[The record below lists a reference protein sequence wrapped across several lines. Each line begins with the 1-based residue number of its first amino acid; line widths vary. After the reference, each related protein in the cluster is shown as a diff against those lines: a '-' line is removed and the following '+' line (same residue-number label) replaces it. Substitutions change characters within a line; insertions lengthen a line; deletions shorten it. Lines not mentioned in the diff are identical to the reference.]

1 MFKTK
6 DVEQTVAEIT
16 NGAISD
22 DEQLRAFH
30 ARLVTTLKLPVLG
43 LLGGRRVQIVT
54 VEYLGNPRR
63 GITLRAFEGDRTV
76 TASILDLALP
86 GKSAGAL
93 TLAGLKRWAAIPDE
107 ETARHAIEPTQG
119 EVVAAYVAKVGSMH
133 VRLRVLGSPQEITY
147 RSSGSETLRLVP
159 GHVVRVTTNKRWTH
173 RGAPYMSGAI
183 IETRVHAAALGLP
196 PLALREEGSW
206 DPAKEQPFAHEGAL
220 AELWREVAAR
230 PRTVYEMQQVLP
242 GADPDEPWIDPVL
255 RAAEL
260 HDGGE
265 TEEAR
270 NVLMSLLHRD
280 LRCLD
285 AHAHLGNWSFSESSL
300 DTALAHYEVGVQ
312 IGEQSMGAAF
322 DGVLPWGHLDNRP
335 FLRCLNGYA
344 LALWRKQRFEEAL
357 AAFKWLLR
365 LNPADNQDAS
375 VNWLAVRDG
384 GLWDQ
389 DNDEHVF
396 A

>member
-1 MFKTK
+1 MFKLI
-6 DVEQTVAEIT
+6 DVEQTVAEVT
-16 NGAISD
+16 SGAVSD

-76 TASILDLALP
+76 TASILDLTLP

-93 TLAGLKRWAAIPDE
+93 TLAGLKRWAGIPDE
-107 ETARHAIEPTQG
+107 ETARHEIEPTRR

-159 GHVVRVTTNKRWTH
+159 GHVVRVKTNKRWTH
-173 RGAPYMSGAI
+173 RGAPYMSGEV
-183 IETRVHAAALGLP
+183 IETRVDAAALSLP
-196 PLALREEGSW
+196 PLALREEGTW
-206 DPAKEQPFAHEGAL
+206 DPAKEEPFAHEGPL
-220 AELWREVAAR
+220 AELWHAVAAR

-242 GADPDEPWIDPVL
+242 GADPDEPWSDPVL

-265 TEEAR
+265 LEEAR
-270 NVLMSLLHRD
+270 DALMLLLHQD

-285 AHAHLGNWSFSESSL
+285 AHAHLGNWSFSEYSL
-300 DTALAHYEVGVQ
+300 ETALAHYEVGVR
-312 IGEQSMGAAF
+312 IGEQSIGAAF

-357 AAFKWLLR
+357 AAFEWLLR
-365 LNPADNQDAS
+365 LDPLDNQNAR
-375 VNWLAVRDG
+375 VNWLAVHDG
-384 GLWDQ
+384 GRWDQ
-389 DNDEHVF
+389 DDHDNAF

>member
-1 MFKTK
+1 MFKTI
-6 DVEQTVAEIT
+6 DVEQTVAEIA

-63 GITLRAFEGDRTV
+63 GITLRAFEGDRAV
-76 TASILDLALP
+76 TASILDLVLP

-93 TLAGLKRWAAIPDE
+93 TLAGLKRWAGIPDE
-107 ETARHAIEPTQG
+107 ETARREIEPTRG

-159 GHVVRVTTNKRWTH
+159 GHVVRVKTNKRWTH
-173 RGAPYMSGAI
+173 RGAPYMSGAV
-183 IETRVHAAALGLP
+183 IETRVHAAALSLP

-206 DPAKEQPFAHEGAL
+206 DPAKEEPFAHEGPL

-242 GADPDEPWIDPVL
+242 GADPDEPWSDPVL

-260 HDGGE
+260 HDRGE
-265 TEEAR
+265 RQEASD
-270 NVLMSLLHRD
+270 VMMSLLHRD

-285 AHAHLGNWSFSESSL
+285 AHAHLGNWSFSEYSL
-300 DTALAHYEVGVQ
+300 DTALAHYEVGVR
-312 IGEQSMGAAF
+312 IGEQSIGAAF
-322 DGVLPWGHLDNRP
+322 DGVLPWAHLDNRP

-365 LNPADNQDAS
+365 LDPSDNQNAC

-384 GLWDQ
+384 GHWDQ
-389 DNDEHVF
+389 DDHQHVF